1 MRRVI
6 CNHFSELVNVC
17 GFHDVRQTEIHT
29 PQPQVP
35 KPGTLEI
42 ERAVEK
48 FKGYKAPGIVQTPA
62 ELTQSRCRTVWSEIH
77 ELQYLTVFGTRK
89 NCLIGG
95 NSQLVYVCMIGG
107 ETGYS
112 NFGGVSLLLCT

>member
-1 MRRVI
+1 M
-6 CNHFSELVNVC
+6 NVC

-29 PQPQVP
+29 AQPEVP
-35 KPGTLEI
+35 KPDTLEL
-42 ERAVEK
+42 ERE
-48 FKGYKAPGIVQTPA
+48 FKGYKALGSVQTPA

-95 NSQLVYVCMIGG
+95 RSQLVYVYMIGG
-107 ETGYS
+107 ETGCS

>member
-6 CNHFSELVNVC
+6 CSHFSELTNVC
-17 GFHDVRQTEIHT
+17 GFHDVRQAEIHT
-29 PQPQVP
+29 AEPELC
-35 KPGTLEI
+35 KPGTAEL

-48 FKGYKAPGIVQTPA
+48 YKGHKSPGSVQIPA
-62 ELTQSRCRTVWSEIH
+62 ELTQLRYRTVWSEIH
-77 ELQYLTVFGTRK
+77 ELQYVIVFGTRK

-95 NSQLVYVCMIGG
+95 RSQLIYVYMVGG
-107 ETGYS
+107 KTGYS